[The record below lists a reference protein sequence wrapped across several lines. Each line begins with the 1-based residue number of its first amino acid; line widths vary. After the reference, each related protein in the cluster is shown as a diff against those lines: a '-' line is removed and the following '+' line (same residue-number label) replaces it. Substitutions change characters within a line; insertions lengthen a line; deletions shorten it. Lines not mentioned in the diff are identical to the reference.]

1 MFIDNWQ
8 PQKLLKGNMQVMQRH
23 ANQLVSELSYRT
35 QKALS
40 PASMHKY
47 SV

>member
-23 ANQLVSELSYRT
+23 ANQLVSEVSYHT
-35 QKALS
+35 QKALT